1 MDKDYVFGKK
11 NNSFY
16 MVLPGK
22 HVAVLHRVN
31 KYIQLIST
39 TWLSKG
45 VFFLK
50 VPLQCLF
57 RKLIGHGI
65 AWQILG

>member
-1 MDKDYVFGKK
+1 
-11 NNSFY
+11 

-22 HVAVLHRVN
+22 HVGVLHRVN

-50 VPLQCLF
+50 VPLQYLF